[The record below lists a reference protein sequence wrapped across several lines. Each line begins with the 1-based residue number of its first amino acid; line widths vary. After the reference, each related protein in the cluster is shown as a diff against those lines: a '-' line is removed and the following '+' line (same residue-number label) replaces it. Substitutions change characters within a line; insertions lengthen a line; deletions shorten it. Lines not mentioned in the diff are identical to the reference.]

1 MKSLSLGL
9 KETYSPDNV
18 EASLGVMRRILAC
31 FASCRLPYP
40 APSTWPFYLS
50 CASLHS
56 RQASTIVF
64 FIFSK
69 QFTKYLTLYPRL
81 EDLAA
86 AQECLERAEA
96 LFLQCR
102 DETHR
107 DHDKIKRFRAALAL
121 KLASTPQ
128 ESGEN

>member
-1 MKSLSLGL
+1 MWSSFLVNNLL
-9 KETYSPDNV
+9 FNP
-18 EASLGVMRRILAC
+18 
-31 FASCRLPYP
+31 P
-40 APSTWPFYLS
+40 
-50 CASLHS
+50 
-56 RQASTIVF
+56 
-64 FIFSK
+64 
-69 QFTKYLTLYPRL
+69 PRL

-107 DHDKIKRFRAALAL
+107 DHDKIQRFRAALAL